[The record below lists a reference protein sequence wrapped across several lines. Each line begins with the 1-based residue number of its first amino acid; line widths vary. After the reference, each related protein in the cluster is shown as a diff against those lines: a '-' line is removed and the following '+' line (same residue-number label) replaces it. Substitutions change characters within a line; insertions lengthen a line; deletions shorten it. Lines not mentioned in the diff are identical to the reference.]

1 MTKFEKQM
9 VAKILA
15 ATLVISGIVGINQTV
30 SVKAEENANVPETTV
45 SSEVATPDNATDT
58 PKEQEQETPESIVS
72 GSFTYHDDGSGNAVI
87 DSYTGTDQDVTIPEQ
102 LDGKTV
108 IAIGENAFSENDEVT
123 SVDVPNTVTS
133 IQYRAF
139 YLTKNLQKVTF
150 QNGSNLKSLADQ
162 VFYKSGL
169 SEIQI
174 PEKVDTIGKYA
185 FARSG
190 IKHIVIP
197 GTLTEIAEGVF
208 YACELLETVEL
219 KDGIQVIGKSAF
231 GGCEKLQD
239 VVIPD
244 SVITIDRL
252 AFEYCGCKSIKLSKN
267 LVTIDDHAFEF
278 CTNLESI
285 EIPDSVTKLGHEAF
299 YNCTK
304 LKTVKLGKGLKE
316 TGYRVF
322 EKCGLEN
329 VDISD
334 QTEVI
339 NRYAFAETNLEK
351 LSIPDSVTE
360 IQYSGFYTDTLE
372 EIEFSKNLKKVSPYA
387 FSTKS
392 KWYLNQPDGVV
403 YAGPVAY
410 KYKGQLPEN
419 QTISIKDGTTAL
431 AEAAFANSSVHAV
444 TLPESITYIGKAALA
459 NCENLKEIQI
469 PYGIEEIDK
478 YALGYKVLS
487 KDNTYVE
494 WYDVDVMCNA
504 IERGAYVLDK
514 VADFTIKGYA
524 GTAAETYAKENGF
537 TFVNLAP
544 TEITLDQTNVTI
556 HKNET
561 VQLHATIAPEIAKD
575 ATVIW
580 STTDPAV
587 ATVSENG
594 LVTAYADGTAKI
606 TAKTVNGIS
615 AVCTITVCG
624 TRTPV
629 TIPEMEG
636 TDACLD
642 ITEGLTE
649 VPDSIKE
656 LYSSVDQVTAAL
668 KDTALA
674 ANSSLKADKASVKM
688 MDVELK
694 IQAEDGSW
702 KLVDDNNFP
711 KNGVTIVLP
720 YPEGTDKDNYDFTVA
735 HMLTSGKEKGTVE
748 ILNSEKTEE
757 GLKITVHSLSPIAI
771 VYQQSEKTGD
781 PDQKNDDVTPSP
793 SNPGQTTPDTKPETK
808 QDTTVSGNDS
818 TSNTNVGTTNANVQ
832 KKANDSS
839 AKTNTKKAPIT
850 GDAQNVVFWMLLLG
864 GAALAVVVCKKNK
877 NRV

>member
-72 GSFTYHDDGSGNAVI
+72 GTFTYHDDGSGNAVI

-108 IAIGENAFSENDEVT
+108 TVIGENAFSENDKVT

-174 PEKVDTIGKYA
+174 PENVDTIGEWA
-185 FARSG
+185 FAESG

-197 GTLTEIAEGVF
+197 GKVTELADCVF
-208 YACELLETVEL
+208 WACKQLETAEL
-219 KDGIQVIGKSAF
+219 KDGIQIIGDSAF
-231 GGCEKLQD
+231 SRCTKLQD
-239 VVIPD
+239 VIISD
-244 SVITIDRL
+244 SVTEIQVS
-252 AFEYCGCKSIKLSKN
+252 AFAWCAFKNIKLPKN
-267 LVTIDDHAFEF
+267 LVTIDNIAFQF
-278 CTNLESI
+278 CENLESI
-285 EIPDSVTKLGHEAF
+285 EIPDSVTKLGFEAF
-299 YNCTK
+299 YHCTK
-304 LKTVKLGKGLKE
+304 LKTAKLGKGLKE
-316 TGYRVF
+316 TGYNVF
-322 EKCGLEN
+322 EGCGLEN

-339 NRYAFAETNLEK
+339 NRYAFAETNLKK

-360 IQYSGFYTDTLE
+360 IQYKGFYTDTLE
-372 EIEFSKNLKKVSPYA
+372 EIEFSKNLKKVSAYA

-403 YAGPVAY
+403 YAGSVAY
-410 KYKGQLPEN
+410 NYKGQMPEN
-419 QTISIKDGTTAL
+419 QAILIKDGTTAL
-431 AEAAFANSSVHAV
+431 AGAAFLNNTVKTV
-444 TLPESITYIGKAALA
+444 TLPESITYIGEAALA
-459 NCENLKEIQI
+459 NCENLKEIEI
-469 PYGIEEIDK
+469 PYGIAEIDK
-478 YALGYKVLS
+478 YALGYKILN
-487 KDNTYVE
+487 KDNTYVG
-494 WYDVDVMCNA
+494 WYDGDVMSNA
-504 IERGAYVLDK
+504 IENGYVIYDK
-514 VADFTIKGYA
+514 VSDFTIKGYA

-575 ATVIW
+575 TTVIW

-594 LVTAYADGTAKI
+594 LVTAHADGTAKI

-615 AVCTITVCG
+615 AVCTITVSG

-636 TDACLD
+636 TDACVD

-702 KLVDDNNFP
+702 KLVDDSNFP

-793 SNPGQTTPDTKPETK
+793 SNPGQTTPDT
-808 QDTTVSGNDS
+808 TVSGNDS
-818 TSNTNVGTTNANVQ
+818 TSNTNAGTTNANVQ

-864 GAALAVVVCKKNK
+864 GAALAVVVCRKNK